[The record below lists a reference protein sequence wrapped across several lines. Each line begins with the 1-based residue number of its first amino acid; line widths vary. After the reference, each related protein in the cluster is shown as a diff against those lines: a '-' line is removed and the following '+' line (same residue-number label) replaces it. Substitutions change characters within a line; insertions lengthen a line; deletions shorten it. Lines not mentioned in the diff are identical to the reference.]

1 MPDYPTLTPRVIG
14 ETEKTLNA
22 FLGRLLTGTGV
33 TEPQWVILS
42 VAISGG
48 GTITPQ
54 QAAFAL
60 KITEPQARDQLGQ
73 LTATGYLT
81 DANSATQLAQDLF
94 ARVRTATREITG
106 RLWGDLPA
114 EDLATAGRVLGIIT
128 ERANTELARG

>member
-22 FLGRLLTGTGV
+22 FLARLLAGTGV

-42 VAISGG
+42 VAITSGG
-48 GTITPQ
+48 SITPQ
-54 QAAFAL
+54 QAASAL
-60 KITEPQARDQLGQ
+60 KITEPQAGEQLGQ

-81 DANSATQLAQDLF
+81 DANSVTQRAQDLF
-94 ARVRTATREITG
+94 ARVRAATQEITE

-114 EDLATAGRVLGIIT
+114 EDLATAGRVLSIIT
-128 ERANTELARG
+128 ERANAELARS

>member
-22 FLGRLLTGTGV
+22 FLGRLLAGTGV

-42 VAISGG
+42 VAVTGG
-48 GTITPQ
+48 GSITPQ

-60 KITEPQARDQLGQ
+60 KITEPQAGDQLHQ
-73 LTATGYLT
+73 LTAAGYLT
-81 DANSATQLAQDLF
+81 DGNSVTQRARDLF
-94 ARVRTATREITG
+94 ARVRTATHEITE

-114 EDLATAGRVLGIIT
+114 EDLATAGRVLSIIT
-128 ERANTELARG
+128 ERASAELTQ